1 MKRSLMHIGLLAA
14 TVLVSVTTSSL
25 AETLNSGPSR
35 SEPPITGTIAD
46 REDDAGRVL
55 IRITQ
60 GAPEDRSDE
69 EPQEG
74 PSPGDREGPMGIGH
88 PGPLGAAHGPRD
100 FGLELAAKL
109 AVAETYVGVATA
121 QHDAWQAYATAL
133 IDFLQP
139 PYPDRP
145 DRDVPL
151 FAERLADETIAR
163 AEAAKRLK
171 AAIEALR
178 SALTSEQFGRLIKA
192 EQAFD
197 PRPGPPGFGHRGGTA
212 QDGIAGF
219 HEKLRPPPL

>member
-1 MKRSLMHIGLLAA
+1 MKRSLMQIGLLSA
-14 TVLVSVTTSSL
+14 TVFVSATTSSL

-35 SEPPITGTIAD
+35 GEQPITGTIAD
-46 REDDAGRVL
+46 REHDTGSVS

-60 GAPEDRSDE
+60 AAPEDGTDG

-74 PSPGDREGPMGIGH
+74 LSPDHRADPAGH
-88 PGPLGAAHGPRD
+88 PGPHGVGHGPRD

-109 AVAETYVGVATA
+109 AVTETYVGVTTA

-139 PYPDRP
+139 PYLDRS
-145 DRDVPL
+145 DRNVL
-151 FAERLADETIAR
+151 FAERFADETIAR
-163 AEAAKRLK
+163 AETAKRLK

-178 SALTSEQFGRLIKA
+178 STLTSEQFGRLIKA

-197 PRPGPPGFGHRGGTA
+197 PRRGPPGFGHRGHPDRDDLG
-212 QDGIAGF
+212 DV
-219 HEKLRPPPL
+219 HEKLRPPPR